1 MTLYCGNMALKK
13 SYRLQ
18 DTALLRSS
26 AVFLHLHEQL
36 GGGFY
41 ALLHSRNVSKYN
53 KRPSTMPMV
62 F

>member
-26 AVFLHLHEQL
+26 AVFLLLHERW
-36 GGGFY
+36 GGDFM
-41 ALLHSRNVSKYN
+41 LLHSPNVSKYN
-53 KRPSTMPMV
+53 KRPPTMPMV
-62 F
+62 L